1 MAKPDGWTEIE
12 EGFYIIDQSGASPTE
27 DAMRQQADSTYQEVK
42 EAVRG
47 KIKFVDKESDSS
59 RPASVTSS
67 TSATG

>member
-1 MAKPDGWTEIE
+1 MTKPEGWTEITD
-12 EGFYIIDQSGASPTE
+12 GFYIIDQSGTSPTE

-47 KIKFVDKESDSS
+47 KIKFADKKSDSPRQPS
-59 RPASVTSS
+59 DTSN